1 MRALDWRGVLA
12 EHHVPHI
19 ERGANVKR
27 GELNIRC
34 PFCGS
39 ADPSFHM
46 GLSLETGYWACWRNS
61 EHRGKSPLR
70 LLCRLLNVSYSRARQ
85 IAGMADDMP
94 ADPDGFDAMAAR
106 IMGRDSRV
114 ERMEQV
120 RREFLRMPATYL
132 ELCELGSVRRFFNYM
147 LSRNFSHDDVYAL
160 SELYGLRAARTGP
173 DRDRVILPYY
183 MDGDLVA
190 WTGRAIGPATIRY
203 KDLPRD
209 ECIVPIKET
218 LFNYDCMLRGGAVLF
233 VVEGPLDAL
242 KIDLAGRNYGVRA
255 AALSTNSISQDQI
268 YILEEFAPSFDKV
281 VFMLDT
287 QTKLGVVASMHMKQK
302 LAALPNLAIMPVPFN
317 LKDAGEM
324 SPHQVDTF
332 VDEVLTRS
340 EKDAIQPPLL

>member
-1 MRALDWRGVLA
+1 MRPLDWRTVLA
-12 EHHVPHI
+12 EHRVPHV

-46 GLSLETGYWACWRNS
+46 GLSLESGYWACWRNS

-70 LLCRLLNVSYSRARQ
+70 LICRLLNVSYSRARQ

-94 ADPDGFDAMAAR
+94 PDPDGFDAMAAR
-106 IMGRDSRV
+106 IMGRDNRV

-120 RREFLRMPATYL
+120 RREFLRMPSTYL
-132 ELCELGSVRRFFNYM
+132 ELCELGSVSRFFHYM
-147 LSRNFSHDDVYAL
+147 VSRGFTYQDVYDL
-160 SELYGLRAARTGP
+160 TEDYGLRAARGGP

-218 LFNYDCMLRGGAVLF
+218 LFNYDALSTGGCVLF
-233 VVEGPLDAL
+233 VVEGPVDAL
-242 KIDLAGRNYGVRA
+242 KIDLAGRNLGVRA
-255 AALSTNSISQDQI
+255 VAVSTNSISADQV
-268 YILEEFAPSFDKV
+268 YILEEFAQGFRTV

-287 QTKLGVVASMHMKQK
+287 QSELGVVDSMRMKQK
-302 LAALPNLAIMPVPFN
+302 LGGVPNLAIMQVPFN

-324 SPHQVDTF
+324 SPQQARMF
-332 VDEVLTRS
+332 VNQTVKRS
-340 EKDAIQPPLL
+340 DDNAL